1 MIQYTISCANRMSQ
15 NIQIKLVF
23 EATGGQTV
31 ELGLPAWRPGRYE
44 LQTYAKNIFGVK
56 AYGADKK
63 TLFIVKTQRNTW
75 ALSTLSDGPVEVLYE
90 YSCTQFDAGGS
101 WIDDSIIY
109 INPINSLFYL
119 KGREEEPCTL
129 SLDFP
134 QSSGAVAGN
143 LSFTKGTAQAE
154 HYFRLADSPF
164 FISAQQGHD
173 YYQLNGVTYHIWTHG
188 EIAYDR
194 EVLLKHF
201 SDFTY
206 VQVANME
213 TFPEK
218 EYHFL
223 LLLLPFTHYHGVEH
237 QQSTVI
243 TLGPAQDL
251 AKTNLYEEL
260 ISISSHELY
269 HAWNICKIR
278 PAELNPYR
286 LDKENYFRTG
296 FVAEGITTYL
306 GEYFLRQSGFFSEE
320 RFLLEIEQWLN
331 RHRLHRGLQRASL
344 ADSSFDLWVDG
355 YSASSADYKV
365 SIYVAGALS
374 AVALDLK
381 IRLAN
386 PSQSVFN
393 LMRTLYQETALKH
406 KSYTENSLQENI
418 RALIGKEEEN
428 FWNQCITGHSVD
440 IYVSEVLKQFGVSV
454 KTVSAYYD
462 HERLL
467 GIKLK
472 PNSTKLEIAK
482 LQENSPAAQYFMID
496 DIILAVN
503 NIKMHTLHQLQT
515 ALEIT
520 HLPEFS
526 VLRKGREVAF
536 SIRLEDGTNYWAT
549 TSVQK
554 NSEAS
559 VEQKL
564 RYENWMAN
572 KSKL

>member
-1 MIQYTISCANRMSQ
+1 MIHYTISCINRMSQ
-15 NIQIKLVF
+15 NVQIKLIF
-23 EATGGQTV
+23 EAKGGQTI

-44 LQTYAKNIFGVK
+44 FQTYAKNIFGVK

-63 TLFIVKTQRNTW
+63 ALPIIKTQRNTW
-75 ALSTLSDGPVEVLYE
+75 ALSALSDGPVEVFYE

-101 WIDDSIIY
+101 WIDDTLIY
-109 INPINSLFYL
+109 INPINCLFYL
-119 KGREEEPCTL
+119 KGRENEPCTL
-129 SLDFP
+129 TLDFP
-134 QSSGAVAGN
+134 DTSSPTASN
-143 LSFTKGTAQAE
+143 LSFVKGTAQAK
-154 HYFRLADSPF
+154 HYFQLADSPF
-164 FISAQQGHD
+164 FISAQQGHEQYELD
-173 YYQLNGVTYHIWTHG
+173 GVRYHIWTHG
-188 EIAYDR
+188 EIAYDKK
-194 EVLLKHF
+194 VLLKHF
-201 SDFTY
+201 AAFTY
-206 VQVANME
+206 VQVVNME
-213 TFPEK
+213 VFPEK

-251 AKTNLYEEL
+251 AKAHLYEEL

-278 PAELNPYR
+278 PAEMYPYR
-286 LDKENYFRTG
+286 LEEENYFRTG
-296 FVAEGITTYL
+296 FVAEGVTTYL

-320 RFLLEIEQWLN
+320 RFLLEIEQWFN

-344 ADSSFDLWVDG
+344 ADSSFDLWLDG
-355 YSASSADYKV
+355 YTASSADHKV

-374 AVALDLK
+374 AIALDLK

-386 PSQSVFN
+386 PGQSIFN
-393 LMRTLYQETALKH
+393 LMRTLYQEKALQH
-406 KSYTENSLQENI
+406 KGYTELSLQEDI
-418 RALIGKEEEN
+418 RSLIGKEEKN
-428 FWNQCITGHSVD
+428 FWDQCITGHSVD
-440 IYVSEVLKQFGVSV
+440 LYVTEVLKQFGISV

-482 LQENSPAAQYFMID
+482 VQEGSPSAPYFMMD

-503 NIKMHTLHQLQT
+503 DTAMHTLHQLQ
-515 ALEIT
+515 AELEISQ
-520 HLPEFS
+520 LPKFS
-526 VLRKGREVAF
+526 VQRKGREVSF
-536 SIRLEDGTNYWAT
+536 SIRIEDGTNYWAT

-559 VEQKL
+559 DEQKL
-564 RYENWMAN
+564 RYEDWMRT
-572 KSKL
+572 KI